1 MPGVFGIRPAVVEYE
16 SGRKR
21 HEIKRR
27 GDNDM
32 AIQKKSLVS
41 TLKTAKKAKVA
52 SKPLAEVESGTN
64 EKKPV
69 RLMGKSFARRNGARF
84 ARIN

>member
-1 MPGVFGIRPAVVEYE
+1 
-16 SGRKR
+16 
-21 HEIKRR
+21 
-27 GDNDM
+27 M

-69 RLMGKSFARRNGARF
+69 RVFGKTFGRRQGARF